1 MEITKTWSNV
11 DIMLIDQVL
20 KNNLKASSVI
30 CDAGCGSGR
39 NIEPFL
45 QLKSEVWGFDPS
57 INAIHNIKKI
67 AKHYGANESN
77 FHTQS
82 IENNTLPTEYYDFVI
97 CNAVLHFCSD
107 SIDFSNSLDKL
118 WSLVKPKGILF
129 CRFATDIN
137 WPDTSSRDTFTFLAD
152 RELIMKCCEQMN
164 AQFIDPLKTT
174 LVDQSRTM
182 STLVLKK

>member
-1 MEITKTWSNV
+1 MEITQTWANV

-20 KNNLKASSVI
+20 KNNLDENSVI

-45 QLKSEVWGFDPS
+45 EKRSEVWGFDPS
-57 INAIHNIKKI
+57 INAIHNLKNM
-67 AKHYGANESN
+67 AQTYGVNDKN
-77 FHTQS
+77 FYVQS
-82 IENNTLPTEYYDFVI
+82 IENNTLPEAYFDFVI

-107 SIDFSNSLDKL
+107 SDHFSECLNKL
-118 WSLVKPKGILF
+118 WALVKPRGILF
-129 CRFATDIN
+129 CRFATDIS
-137 WPDTSSRDTFTFLAD
+137 WPEFAPKNSFTFLAD
-152 RELIMKCCEQMN
+152 RDLVMNCCKEMN
-164 AQFIDPLKTT
+164 AQMVDPLKTT